1 MNIDE
6 ETGGELPTFEDG
18 PSEDVEIELTE
29 DDLDGI
35 EIEEESEP
43 EPEPEPE
50 AEAEE
55 EPEVEAEAE
64 EEPEEKPRK
73 RDPQKRIAE
82 LAKRA
87 QEAERR
93 AQEYEAQLQQEAA
106 LRRQSDIAMMT
117 HYENNLKT
125 QAAITRSELQAAK
138 AVGDSEK
145 EIDLQTQLFEIQTSL
160 AEVKSWKAQQ
170 QEPERQPVQEPVQQ
184 QPQVRLE
191 QRTQDWISSNEW
203 FQPQSPAFDQEMH
216 EEATIY
222 ARRIE
227 RRYRSEGRA
236 DEIGGVEYFAEIDRH
251 MATEF
256 PDAFAERSVPKK
268 ATPKMSR
275 STPVAPVART
285 GVPGQPA
292 KASKVVKLSAE
303 QRKLA
308 HSLAASGAIK
318 GKGGARLTPQE
329 AERVYAIQMMN
340 NRR

>member
-18 PSEDVEIELTE
+18 PNEDVEIELTE

-35 EIEEESEP
+35 EIEEEAEAEP

-55 EPEVEAEAE
+55 GVEAEAEAE

-73 RDPQKRIAE
+73 RDPQRRIAE

-93 AQEYEAQLQQEAA
+93 AQEIESQLQQEAA

-145 EIDLQTQLFEIQTSL
+145 EIDLQTQLFQIQTSL
-160 AEVKSWKAQQ
+160 SEVDSWKKSQQ
-170 QEPERQPVQEPVQQ
+170 QEPERQPVQE

-191 QRTQDWISSNEW
+191 QRTQDWITRNDW

-251 MATEF
+251 MSTEF

-275 STPVAPVART
+275 NSPVAPVART